1 MKRLPVEEQSKK
13 VVKRIV
19 EGRYDIEVFNELYI
33 ANDQVKRDIYSYEEL
48 EGYAPLFCEY
58 NLNELKRLLKLISTE
73 LQEEIRDKSNTYL
86 KNLRIVEALN
96 ALGDFEKI
104 KKVNNKIKFT
114 LEFWFLSCDYCDPK
128 TKFMRIA
135 LLDRA

>member
-1 MKRLPVEEQSKK
+1 MKRLPVEEQAKK

-33 ANDQVKRDIYSYEEL
+33 ATDQAKRGIYSYEEL
-48 EGYAPLFCEY
+48 EEYSPLFCEY
-58 NLNELKRLLKLISTE
+58 NLKELRKLIKLISAE
-73 LQEEIRDKSNTYL
+73 LQEEIRDKNNTYL
-86 KNLRIVEALN
+86 KNLRIIEALN

-114 LEFWFLSCDYCDPK
+114 LEYWFLVTEYVKPGQKFK
-128 TKFMRIA
+128 TIA

>member
-1 MKRLPVEEQSKK
+1 MKRLPVEGQSKK

-33 ANDQVKRDIYSYEEL
+33 ANDQAKRGIYSYEEL
-48 EGYAPLFCEY
+48 EEYAPLFCEY

-86 KNLRIVEALN
+86 KNLRIIEALN

-114 LEFWFLSCDYCDPK
+114 LEYWFLVTEYVKPGQKFK
-128 TKFMRIA
+128 TIA
-135 LLDRA
+135 LLDRE

>member
-13 VVKRIV
+13 VVKRII

-114 LEFWFLSCDYCDPK
+114 LEYWLLVTEYVKPGQKFK
-128 TKFMRIA
+128 TIA
-135 LLDRA
+135 LLDRE

>member
-1 MKRLPVEEQSKK
+1 MKRLPVEEQAKK

-33 ANDQVKRDIYSYEEL
+33 ATDQAKRGIYSYEEL
-48 EGYAPLFCEY
+48 EEHSPLFCEY
-58 NLNELKRLLKLISTE
+58 NLKELRKLIKLISAE
-73 LQEEIRDKSNTYL
+73 LQEEIRDKNNTYL
-86 KNLRIVEALN
+86 KNLRIIEALN

-114 LEFWFLSCDYCDPK
+114 LEYWFLVTEYVKPGQKFK
-128 TKFMRIA
+128 TIA
-135 LLDRA
+135 LLDRE

>member
-33 ANDQVKRDIYSYEEL
+33 ANDQAKRGIYSYEEL
-48 EGYAPLFCEY
+48 EEYAPLFCEY

-86 KNLRIVEALN
+86 KNLRIIEALN

-114 LEFWFLSCDYCDPK
+114 LEYWFLVTEYVKPGQKFK
-128 TKFMRIA
+128 TIA
-135 LLDRA
+135 LLDRE

>member
-33 ANDQVKRDIYSYEEL
+33 ANDQAKRGIYSYEEL

-58 NLNELKRLLKLISTE
+58 NLNELKKLLKLISTE
-73 LQEEIRDKSNTYL
+73 LQEEIRDKSNT
-86 KNLRIVEALN
+86 
-96 ALGDFEKI
+96 
-104 KKVNNKIKFT
+104 
-114 LEFWFLSCDYCDPK
+114 
-128 TKFMRIA
+128 
-135 LLDRA
+135 

>member
-1 MKRLPVEEQSKK
+1 MKRLPVEEQAKK

-19 EGRYDIEVFNELYI
+19 EGRYDIEVFDELYI
-33 ANDQVKRDIYSYEEL
+33 ATDQAKRGIYSYEEL
-48 EGYAPLFCEY
+48 EEHSPLFCEY
-58 NLNELKRLLKLISTE
+58 NLKELRKLIKLISTE
-73 LQEEIRDKSNTYL
+73 LQEEIRDKNNTYL
-86 KNLRIVEALN
+86 KNLRIIEALG

>member
-1 MKRLPVEEQSKK
+1 M
-13 VVKRIV
+13 
-19 EGRYDIEVFNELYI
+19 
-33 ANDQVKRDIYSYEEL
+33 
-48 EGYAPLFCEY
+48 FCEY

-86 KNLRIVEALN
+86 KNLRIIEALN

-114 LEFWFLSCDYCDPK
+114 LEYWFLVTEYVKPGQKFK
-128 TKFMRIA
+128 TIA
-135 LLDRA
+135 LLDRE

>member
-1 MKRLPVEEQSKK
+1 MS
-13 VVKRIV
+13 
-19 EGRYDIEVFNELYI
+19 
-33 ANDQVKRDIYSYEEL
+33 
-48 EGYAPLFCEY
+48 CEY

-86 KNLRIVEALN
+86 KNLRIIEALN

-114 LEFWFLSCDYCDPK
+114 LEYWFLVTEYVKPGQKFK
-128 TKFMRIA
+128 TIA
-135 LLDRA
+135 LLDRE